1 MAVLPSI
8 DSPTALYP
16 GPPRSDLIEPD
27 PDEALAP
34 VRRRIGLADRLH
46 SLAAAAAEPAVGR
59 RGPARW
65 RYRGRQPILNERL
78 ISS

>member
-16 GPPRSDLIEPD
+16 GPPRSDFIEPD
-27 PDEALAP
+27 PDEALAL

-46 SLAAAAAEPAVGR
+46 SFATAAAGASR
-59 RGPARW
+59 RP
-65 RYRGRQPILNERL
+65 ERACAL
-78 ISS
+78 AISGGAGQSLMSG